1 MAGAAALGDGSGR
14 GKHSSIRSHMPDSAF
29 RAAKIHSARVRVLRI
44 ALPTLGVLIA
54 IVFAG
59 YSWLMTGSNAPF
71 EAAEVGI
78 VDGKL
83 VMANPNL
90 TGYTKENRAY
100 RITANRAI
108 QDFGNLERIVLEGIQ
123 ASLPIENGAVAQVVA
138 DSGVFDNT
146 VNLLTIDSPV
156 TIVTDDGLTVILGDA
171 LIDIA
176 AGTLRTDKQVDIDLA
191 RSQISAGS
199 LSVED
204 NGDVIVF
211 DDKVRMTLV
220 PDDFARKDDA
230 GRTPRD

>member
-14 GKHSSIRSHMPDSAF
+14 SRHSSIRSHTPDSEF
-29 RAAKIHSARVRVLRI
+29 RAARIHSARVRVLRI
-44 ALPTLGVLIA
+44 ALPALGILIA

-59 YSWLMTGSNAPF
+59 YSWLMTGSNVPF

-108 QDFGNLERIVLEGIQ
+108 QDFGNLERIMLEGIQ
-123 ASLPIENGAVAQVVA
+123 ASLPIENGAVARVEA

-156 TIVTDDGLTVILGDA
+156 TIVTDDGLTVTLGDA

-191 RSQISAGS
+191 RSRISAGS
-199 LSVED
+199 LAVED

-220 PDDFARKDDA
+220 PDDFARKEDA
-230 GRTPRD
+230 GNNPRD